1 MSVAPLLIDAYPA
14 LDTLDPL
21 VRDLVCAQHLRLV
34 QVDAGAPLFG
44 TGEPCRGL
52 PLVLEGEVRVAL
64 RSPQGR
70 ALELYRVP
78 RGELCVLSTTCLLG
92 QRTLPAEGTAVGPVR
107 LALLDVDGFDTCC
120 SQAPFRRFVFST
132 LADRLTD
139 LMALVEAVAFQ
150 RLDQRLA
157 QALLGHGPVVHT
169 THQALADELG
179 SVREIVSRL
188 LGRFERAGWVR
199 AGRERI
205 EVLDV
210 TALRDLGS

>member
-1 MSVAPLLIDAYPA
+1 MSPVPLPIDAYPA
-14 LDTLDPL
+14 LGALDPL
-21 VRDLVCAQHLRLV
+21 VRDLVSAQHLRLI
-34 QVDAGAPLFG
+34 QVDSGTPLFSA
-44 TGEPCRGL
+44 GEPCRGF

-78 RGELCVLSTTCLLG
+78 RGDLCVLSTTCLLG
-92 QRTLPAEGTAVGPVR
+92 RRTLPAEGTAVGPVR
-107 LALLDVDGFDTCC
+107 LALLDVEGFETCC
-120 SQAPFRRFVFST
+120 DQAPFRRFVFGV

-188 LGRFERAGWVR
+188 LARFERAGWVR
-199 AGRERI
+199 SGRERI
-205 EVLDV
+205 EVLDA